1 MAGADDLA
9 PAGNGSAVRHI
20 VDIEGVRSLRGRDGV
35 PAAAGGSRLCRG
47 GPTAPDASRG
57 ADLLGLEIGLG
68 DHERVLSFAE
78 ECELALV
85 NTDATSG
92 DERADAAAPIELA
105 GG

>member
-1 MAGADDLA
+1 MASPQRRVDLA
-9 PAGNGSAVRHI
+9 YAAV
-20 VDIEGVRSLRGRDGV
+20 GRLLQTR
-35 PAAAGGSRLCRG
+35 P
-47 GPTAPDASRG
+47 RG